1 MAKNKNVEISLE
13 EKLRQALVPV
23 DEQPY
28 TIPSNWVWTR
38 LGEVISIFRGLSYTK
53 NNEVE
58 NGYLVLRGNNLTDSG
73 LSFLENI
80 YVDEKIAV
88 KGVKVKKDDIILV
101 ASTGSSKV
109 IGRACVAKKDYE
121 KTTIGAFLLL
131 CRPKENIIKSWV
143 HYIFKTLRY
152 RLYISE
158 QAKGTNIKNIK
169 NEYLEN
175 FYFPLPPLNE
185 QKRIVEKL
193 DFLFEKTKRA
203 KEIIEEIKVDIENR
217 KISILDRAFKGTLTS
232 KWRSENKTSDVKEL
246 LKSINEEK
254 IKKWEE
260 DCLQAEKDG
269 NKKPK
274 KPTITEVKDMI
285 IPVDEQPYK
294 LPDSWVWVR
303 LGDISEL
310 ISGYAFDSHD
320 FKIKGDFQVL
330 RLGNVKDNFLVLDK
344 QPVFVEKVVAEKA
357 NKCLCFENDILVTM
371 TGTRNKRDY
380 FFSTKISQNQKFYFN
395 QRVGCIRCDNLK
407 ISNYIYYILKVKF
420 ILDQI
425 FATETGSVNQGNIS
439 IKAIASL
446 SIPLPPLEEQQEIV
460 RVLDEVLENENKVKE
475 LLELEERIDILE
487 KSILH
492 KAFKGELG
500 TQNNSDEPAL
510 ELLKEIL

>member
-1 MAKNKNVEISLE
+1 MAKNNKVEISLE
-13 EKLRQALVPV
+13 EKLKQALVPV
-23 DEQPY
+23 EEQPY
-28 TIPSNWVWTR
+28 KIPSNWVWTR
-38 LGEVISIFRGLSYTK
+38 LGEVINIFRGLSYTK
-53 NNEVE
+53 NDEVE

-80 YVDEKIAV
+80 YVDEKVAV

-121 KTTIGAFLLL
+121 KMTIGAFLLL

-232 KWRSENKTSDVKEL
+232 KWRNENKTSDVKEL
-246 LKSINEEK
+246 LKSINDEK

-260 DCLQAEKDG
+260 ECLQAEKDG

-274 KPTITEVKDMI
+274 KPIIKEVKDMI
-285 IPVDEQPYK
+285 VPVDEQPYK

-303 LGDISEL
+303 LGDIIDNIKYGYTASSQENGEVKLLRITDIQNDEVNWNTVPYCKISEEEFETYQL
-310 ISGYAFDSHD
+310 
-320 FKIKGDFQVL
+320 
-330 RLGNVKDNFLVLDK
+330 
-344 QPVFVEKVVAEKA
+344 KVR
-357 NKCLCFENDILVTM
+357 DILIAR
-371 TGTRNKRDY
+371 TGGTIGKTFLIREIPKNLKSVY
-380 FFSTKISQNQKFYFN
+380 ASYLIKFYPN
-395 QRVGCIRCDNLK
+395 K
-407 ISNYIYYILKVKF
+407 
-420 ILDQI
+420 
-425 FATETGSVNQGNIS
+425 NIS
-439 IKAIASL
+439 EIYLKNYFGTDLYWKLLKMKSRGTGQPNVNSPSL
-446 SIPLPPLEEQQEIV
+446 QALLVPLPPLEEQQEIV

-500 TQNNSDEPAL
+500 TQNSNDEPAL
-510 ELLKEIL
+510 ELLKSIL

>member
-13 EKLRQALVPV
+13 DKLRQALVPV

-28 TIPSNWVWTR
+28 AIPSNWVWTR
-38 LGEVISIFRGLSYTK
+38 LGEVIDIFRGLSYTK
-53 NNEVE
+53 NDEVE
-58 NGYLVLRGNNLTDSG
+58 NGYLVLRGNNLTDNG
-73 LSFLENI
+73 LIFLENI
-80 YVDEKIAV
+80 YVNEKVAE
-88 KGVKVKKDDIILV
+88 KGIKVKKDDIILV

-109 IGRACVAKKDYE
+109 IGRACIAKEDYE

-131 CRPKENIIKSWV
+131 CRPKENIEKNWV

-185 QKRIVEKL
+185 QKRIVKKL

-285 IPVDEQPYK
+285 VPVDEQPYK

-303 LGDISEL
+303 LGDIIRYTDNLDINKYYSDEQIINYVDIDSINNEFNYIEKFKKEKVKDLSSRARRILKKDFILYSSVRPYLNNFAIMKDEIEDCIGSTGFFVFRPIYINTLYIFRIFLVPYIKEL
-310 ISGYAFDSHD
+310 YLAS
-320 FKIKGDFQVL
+320 IKGFNSPSI
-330 RLGNVKDNFLVLDK
+330 NV
-344 QPVFVEKVVAEKA
+344 E
-357 NKCLCFENDILVTM
+357 I
-371 TGTRNKRDY
+371 
-380 FFSTKISQNQKFYFN
+380 FN
-395 QRVGCIRCDNLK
+395 N
-407 ISNYIYYILKVKF
+407 
-420 ILDQI
+420 
-425 FATETGSVNQGNIS
+425 TP
-439 IKAIASL
+439 
-446 SIPLPPLEEQQEIV
+446 IPLPPLEEQQEIV

-500 TQNNSDEPAL
+500 TQNSSDESAM
-510 ELLKEIL
+510 ELLKNIL

>member
-1 MAKNKNVEISLE
+1 MAKNNKVEISLE
-13 EKLRQALVPV
+13 EKLKQALVPV

-38 LGEVISIFRGLSYTK
+38 LGEVIDIFRGLSYTK
-53 NNEVE
+53 NDEVE
-58 NGYLVLRGNNLTDSG
+58 NGYLVLRGNNLTDNG
-73 LSFLENI
+73 LIFLENI
-80 YVDEKIAV
+80 YVNENVAEKGI
-88 KGVKVKKDDIILV
+88 KVKKDDIILV

-109 IGRACVAKKDYE
+109 IGRACIAKEDYE

-131 CRPKENIIKSWV
+131 CRPKENIEKNWV

-274 KPTITEVKDMI
+274 KPIIKEVKDMI
-285 IPVDEQPYK
+285 VPVDEQPYK

-303 LGDISEL
+303 LENICSKITDGAHKTPKYTNSGVPFISVKDVYDNQISFDDTKFISQEEHNELYKRCNPEYDDILLTKSGTIGRTAVVKTRDEFSL
-310 ISGYAFDSHD
+310 FVSVALLKNYKNVINSNYLSLNIQDFFNKTNISQT
-320 FKIKGDFQVL
+320 IKGGVIK
-330 RLGNVKDNFLVLDK
+330 N
-344 QPVFVEKVVAEKA
+344 
-357 NKCLCFENDILVTM
+357 
-371 TGTRNKRDY
+371 Y
-380 FFSTKISQNQKFYFN
+380 HISDMKEQ
-395 QRVGCIRCDNLK
+395 L
-407 ISNYIYYILKVKF
+407 
-420 ILDQI
+420 
-425 FATETGSVNQGNIS
+425 
-439 IKAIASL
+439 
-446 SIPLPPLEEQQEIV
+446 IPLPPLEEQQEIV

-500 TQNNSDEPAL
+500 TQNSSDESAI

>member
-1 MAKNKNVEISLE
+1 MAKNNKVEISLE
-13 EKLRQALVPV
+13 EKLKQALIPV
-23 DEQPY
+23 EEQPY

-53 NNEVE
+53 NDEVE
-58 NGYLVLRGNNLTDSG
+58 NGYLVLRGNNLTDKG
-73 LSFLENI
+73 LTFLENI
-80 YVDEKIAV
+80 YVDEKVAK
-88 KGVKVKKDDIILV
+88 KGIEIKKDDVVLV

-109 IGRACVAKKDYE
+109 IGRACVVEKDYE

-131 CRPKENIIKSWV
+131 CRPKEIIVKKWI

-175 FYFPLPPLNE
+175 FYIPLPPLNE

-232 KWRSENKTSDVKEL
+232 KWRNENKVSDVKEL
-246 LKSINEEK
+246 LKSINDEK

-274 KPTITEVKDMI
+274 KLIIREAEDMI
-285 IPVDEQPYK
+285 VPVEEQPYK
-294 LPDSWVWVR
+294 LPDSWVWVK
-303 LGDISEL
+303 LDNLCSKITDGTHKTPKYTDSGVPFISVKDIYDNQVSFNNTKFISQEEHNEL
-310 ISGYAFDSHD
+310 YKRCNPEYDDILLTKSGTIGRTAVIKTKTEFSLFVSVALLKNYKNVIDSNYLSLNIQDFFNKINISQT
-320 FKIKGDFQVL
+320 IKGGVIK
-330 RLGNVKDNFLVLDK
+330 N
-344 QPVFVEKVVAEKA
+344 
-357 NKCLCFENDILVTM
+357 
-371 TGTRNKRDY
+371 Y
-380 FFSTKISQNQKFYFN
+380 HISDMKEQ
-395 QRVGCIRCDNLK
+395 L
-407 ISNYIYYILKVKF
+407 
-420 ILDQI
+420 
-425 FATETGSVNQGNIS
+425 
-439 IKAIASL
+439 
-446 SIPLPPLEEQQEIV
+446 IPLPPLEEQEEIV
-460 RVLDEVLENENKVKE
+460 RILDEVLENENKVKE
-475 LLELEERIDILE
+475 LLELEERIDVLE
-487 KSILH
+487 KSILN

-500 TQNNSDEPAL
+500 TQNSNDEPAI